1 MISIN
6 SLSNMFKLKNNN
18 LVYLC
23 HSNYLDIRCN
33 RPNSYSY
40 LNFLF
45 DKISKSKDLT
55 VVLPFS
61 LESIFHFPENC
72 KYIVIG
78 IKLLHELKYSADIT
92 KLDAL
97 NKLYDSYSTHN
108 DDELKYENDDFLDC
122 LAGIR
127 ARIKLLDKTNTINI
141 NEQNIG
147 NMVSRDPLL
156 TYEYTIQ
163 KKLTPT
169 ISQLSNLRSELEKLI
184 DRANILSMTLESI
197 KLIKKNKKIL
207 ILSNNSSH
215 YNIAQ
220 LLIKKFN
227 YKLLKLTK
235 QDNVLEK
242 EEFFKKN
249 HYTNYPLVFG
259 INPGCFEL
267 EDFDKF

>member
-1 MISIN
+1 
-6 SLSNMFKLKNNN
+6 MFKLKKNN

-23 HSNYLDIRCN
+23 HSNYFDIQCN

-45 DKISKSKDLT
+45 NKISKSKDLT

-61 LESIFHFPENC
+61 LEPIVHFPENYN
-72 KYIVIG
+72 YIVIG
-78 IKLLHELKYSADIT
+78 IKLLQELKHSADIT

-97 NKLYDSYSTHN
+97 NKLYDLYSTHN

-147 NMVSRDPLL
+147 NMVSSDPLL
-156 TYEYTIQ
+156 LYEYTIQ
-163 KKLTPT
+163 QKLTPPT
-169 ISQLSNLRSELEKLI
+169 TQLSSELEKLI

-242 EEFFKKN
+242 EEFLKKN
-249 HYTNYPLVFG
+249 HYANYPLVFG